1 MNESFVDSEA
11 EAASPRHVGLQLSL
25 QNKFLGRSAA
35 IRSNSRLQKIME
47 LGSYIFLSLFLS

>member
-47 LGSYIFLSLFLS
+47 LGSYIFCPYS

>member
-11 EAASPRHVGLQLSL
+11 EAAAPRHVGLQLSL

-35 IRSNSRLQKIME
+35 IRSYSRLQKIME
-47 LGSYIFLSLFLS
+47 LGSYFLSLFLS